1 MRTLILSLSFLVLL
15 PFAVANA
22 SWTCQIKKAYMMED
36 VNTVQTF
43 DIEETFTL
51 VQTKEQIDANVLWIK
66 GGFFGEQ
73 LLEFALMSQE
83 ANSTSYIQNSGIFFV
98 GKPVNY
104 PADNTIEALKYT
116 FSSSTIDINVGH
128 QGVCFRKRK
137 TQ

>member
-1 MRTLILSLSFLVLL
+1 MRTLIISLSLMILT
-15 PFAVANA
+15 PFAGANA
-22 SWTCQIKKAYMMED
+22 AWTCQIKKAYMMED

-43 DIEETFTL
+43 DVEETFSL
-51 VQTKEQIDANVLWIK
+51 VQTKEQIDADVLWIK

-73 LLEFALMSQE
+73 IIEFAFMSE
-83 ANSTSYIQNSGIFFV
+83 ESESTSYIQNSGIFFV
-98 GKPVNY
+98 GIPVNY
-104 PADNTIEALKYT
+104 PADNSIEALKYT